1 MMEGSPRGALG
12 RANGLFGS
20 MTVVMCGQGLL
31 GTALGLRAEHAA
43 FATGTTS
50 VVMAM
55 YYVGFVLG
63 ARVTGWM
70 IPRLGHRSTFVL
82 LTALNAGVP
91 MIHGLW
97 VHPAPWAVGR
107 LLTGIA
113 MAGTYVVAESWLNE
127 LATNEVRG
135 RTLAVYMVVSTA
147 GMTLGQLLLN
157 LASPDNLG
165 AFITSTALFA
175 LGVTP
180 LLAQPLEQPGLDDH
194 DSMSIVELLRQVPS
208 GVIASALA
216 GLLWGGLSS
225 MAAVYASRI
234 GFDNRGA
241 SLFVAAGTVGTVVLS
256 WPINAWSDR
265 QPRRQ
270 VIFRVAV
277 LCVLLGGALMLISPR
292 SLVVYPIYLVFAGM
306 TTAMYSLSS
315 IYTNDWLAPEQRVA
329 ATSALVV
336 VVGIGSILGP
346 LLIGGAMSAIGPRG
360 FFATMVAGHL
370 VLAAYI
376 RHRIAVSPDRVAA

>member
-1 MMEGSPRGALG
+1 MEVPLRTSLG
-12 RANGLFGS
+12 RATGLFGS
-20 MTVVMCGQGLL
+20 MAVVMCGQGLL
-31 GTALGLRAEHAA
+31 GTALGLRAEHAG
-43 FATGTTS
+43 FTTGTTS
-50 VVMAM
+50 AVMAM
-55 YYVGFVLG
+55 YFVGFVFG

-82 LTALNAGVP
+82 LTALNAVVP
-91 MIHGLW
+91 MVHGRW
-97 VHPAPWAVGR
+97 VHPLPWAAGR

-135 RTLAVYMVVSTA
+135 RLLAVYMVVSTA
-147 GMTLGQLLLN
+147 GMTIGQLLLN

-165 AFITSTALFA
+165 AFVVSAALFA

-180 LLAQPLEQPGLDDH
+180 LLAQPPEQPSLDEH
-194 DSMSIVELLRQVPS
+194 DSMSIVELMRLVPS

-225 MAAVYASRI
+225 MSAVYASRI

-241 SLFVAAGTVGTVVLS
+241 SVFVAAGTVGTVVLS

-277 LCVLLGGALMLISPR
+277 GCALLGGVLMVVAPR
-292 SLVVYPIYLVFAGM
+292 SLVVYPIYLIFAGM

-315 IYTNDWLAPEQRVA
+315 VYTNDWLAPAQRVA
-329 ATSALVV
+329 ATSGLVV

-360 FFATMVAGHL
+360 FFATMVASHL
-370 VLAAYI
+370 ALATYI
-376 RHRIAVSPDRVAA
+376 RRQIAVSPDPVVV